1 MFKILFAFFI
11 ALLIVLALIGV
22 TIWLVRQF
30 RANRLGGD
38 GARRRQPQR
47 LTVIDA
53 ARVDGSR
60 SVVLIR
66 RDNIEH
72 LLMIGGATDVVIE
85 ANIMRTTGASESA
98 RPLPPERGRLAAE
111 LSRLPS
117 PEVPM
122 PPPHSAASRVSAPTL
137 SPSAEPL
144 ASPQIVHNLSE
155 LTRQLEAALSRSP
168 APQGRPPVT
177 DPLAVPPSA
186 SPTVAR
192 PDAPILEFEPRSKRG
207 FDAKAEAKSEPKI
220 EPKFEPPK
228 PEAESKL
235 EPKPEPKAEHE
246 LEQSQE
252 PQPPESQP
260 KGEPAE
266 PTGKKTSD
274 IL

>member
-1 MFKILFAFFI
+1 MFKILFAFSI

-22 TIWLVRQF
+22 TIWLMRQF

-38 GARRRQPQR
+38 AARRRQPRR
-47 LTVIDA
+47 LAVIDA
-53 ARVDGSR
+53 ARIDGSR

-72 LLMIGGATDVVIE
+72 LLMIGGSTDVVIE

-98 RPLPPERGRLAAE
+98 RPPAPERGRLAAE
-111 LSRLPS
+111 LSRLPL
-117 PEVPM
+117 PKVPV

-155 LTRQLEAALSRSP
+155 LTRQLGAALSRSP

-177 DPLAVPPSA
+177 DPLAGPPSA

-192 PDAPILEFEPRSKRG
+192 PDAPILEFEPRSKLG

-220 EPKFEPPK
+220 EPKFE
-228 PEAESKL
+228 ETESKL

>member
-1 MFKILFAFFI
+1 MFKILFDFSIVF
-11 ALLIVLALIGV
+11 LIVLVLIGV
-22 TIWLVRQF
+22 TVWLVRLF

-38 GARRRQPQR
+38 AARRPQPRR
-47 LTVIDA
+47 LAVNDA
-53 ARVDGSR
+53 VRVDGSP

-85 ANIMRTTGASESA
+85 ANIMRATGAHELA
-98 RPLPPERGRLAAE
+98 RPSAPEPARLAVE

-117 PEVPM
+117 PEAPM
-122 PPPHSAASRVSAPTL
+122 PPPHSAASRVGAPTL

-168 APQGRPPVT
+168 APQGRPPVN
-177 DPLAVPPSA
+177 DRLAVPPSA

-192 PDAPILEFEPRSKRG
+192 PHAPVLEFEPRSKPG
-207 FDAKAEAKSEPKI
+207 FDAKAEAKSEPKS

-228 PEAESKL
+228 TEAESKL
-235 EPKPEPKAEHE
+235 APKPEPKAEHE
-246 LEQSQE
+246 LEQSRE
-252 PQPPESQP
+252 PQPSESQL
-260 KGEPAE
+260 KSEPAE
-266 PTGKKTSD
+266 PTGKKVSD

>member
-1 MFKILFAFFI
+1 
-11 ALLIVLALIGV
+11 
-22 TIWLVRQF
+22 
-30 RANRLGGD
+30 
-38 GARRRQPQR
+38 
-47 LTVIDA
+47 
-53 ARVDGSR
+53 
-60 SVVLIR
+60 
-66 RDNIEH
+66 
-72 LLMIGGATDVVIE
+72 MIGGATDVVIE
-85 ANIMRTTGASESA
+85 ANIMRTTGARESA
-98 RPLPPERGRLAAE
+98 RPPAPERGRLAAE

-122 PPPHSAASRVSAPTL
+122 PPPHSAASRVSAQTL

-186 SPTVAR
+186 SATVAR
-192 PDAPILEFEPRSKRG
+192 PDAPILEFAPRSKLG

-220 EPKFEPPK
+220 EPKFE
-228 PEAESKL
+228 EAESKL
-235 EPKPEPKAEHE
+235 EPKPEPE
-246 LEQSQE
+246 LEQSRE

>member
-1 MFKILFAFFI
+1 MFKILFAFSI

-22 TIWLVRQF
+22 TVWLVRRF
-30 RANRLGGD
+30 RANRPGGD
-38 GARRRQPQR
+38 AARGRQPRR
-47 LTVIDA
+47 LAVIDA

-66 RDNIEH
+66 RNNIEH

-85 ANIMRTTGASESA
+85 ANIMRTTGARESA
-98 RPLPPERGRLAAE
+98 RPPAPERGRLAAE

-122 PPPHSAASRVSAPTL
+122 PPPHSAASRVSAQTL

-186 SPTVAR
+186 SPTGSW
-192 PDAPILEFEPRSKRG
+192 PHAPVLEFEPRSKPG
-207 FDAKAEAKSEPKI
+207 FDAKAEAKSEPKS

-228 PEAESKL
+228 TEAESKL

-246 LEQSQE
+246 LEQSRE
-252 PQPPESQP
+252 PQLSESQP
-260 KGEPAE
+260 KSKPAE
-266 PTGKKTSD
+266 PTGKKASD

>member
-1 MFKILFAFFI
+1 MFKILFDFSI

-22 TIWLVRQF
+22 TVWLGRRF

-38 GARRRQPQR
+38 AVGRRQPRR
-47 LTVIDA
+47 LAVIDS
-53 ARVDGSR
+53 ARVDGRR

-85 ANIMRTTGASESA
+85 ANIMRTTGARESA
-98 RPLPPERGRLAAE
+98 RPPASERGRLAAE

-117 PEVPM
+117 PEVPV

-137 SPSAEPL
+137 SPPAEPL
-144 ASPQIVHNLSE
+144 ASAQTVHNLSE
-155 LTRQLEAALSRSP
+155 LTRQLEAALRRSS

-177 DPLAVPPSA
+177 DPLAVMPSA
-186 SPTVAR
+186 LPTVAQ
-192 PDAPILEFEPRSKRG
+192 PDAPVLEFEPRGNPG
-207 FDAKAEAKSEPKI
+207 F
-220 EPKFEPPK
+220 
-228 PEAESKL
+228 

-246 LEQSQE
+246 LERSLESQ
-252 PQPPESQP
+252 PSESQP

>member
-1 MFKILFAFFI
+1 MFKILFDFSIAFLI
-11 ALLIVLALIGV
+11 ALALIGV
-22 TIWLVRQF
+22 TVWLVWQF
-30 RANRLGGD
+30 RTNRLSGAA
-38 GARRRQPQR
+38 ARRRQSRR
-47 LTVIDA
+47 LAVIDA

-72 LLMIGGATDVVIE
+72 LLMIGGAADVVIE
-85 ANIMRTTGASESA
+85 ANIMRATGARESA
-98 RPLPPERGRLAAE
+98 RPPAPEPARLAAE
-111 LSRLPS
+111 LTRLPS

-122 PPPHSAASRVSAPTL
+122 PPPHSAAARVSAPTP

-144 ASPQIVHNLSE
+144 ASTHIVHNLSV

-192 PDAPILEFEPRSKRG
+192 PDAPVLEFEPRNKPG
-207 FDAKAEAKSEPKI
+207 FDAKTEAKSEPKI
-220 EPKFEPPK
+220 EPKFEPAK
-228 PEAESKL
+228 SEAESKS

-246 LEQSQE
+246 LEQSRE
-252 PQPPESQP
+252 PQPSESS
-260 KGEPAE
+260 EPAE
-266 PTGKKTSD
+266 PTGKKMSD